1 MNIAVIIQARFGSTR
16 LPGKIVKLISGKPL
30 LWHVWNR
37 LTHSKMINDIIIATT
52 TNSEDDQIE
61 SFCTENNIHFNRGS
75 VEDVLSRYYE
85 TAIIFNVDIII
96 RITSDCPVIDPVILD
111 DMINFFIVE
120 NSKYKLD
127 YLSNTFERTF
137 PRGLDVEI
145 FSFESLQKSFTE
157 AKEMY
162 EREHVTPYIYKHPE
176 IFTIKNFFNEK
187 DYSFHRWTVDTID
200 DLELI
205 KEIYNSLYDE
215 NNIFL
220 TKDILRL
227 FDIRPE
233 LIKINQTVKQKN
245 LGE

>member
-1 MNIAVIIQARFGSTR
+1 MNIAAIIQARFGSTR
-16 LPGKIVKLISGKPL
+16 LPGKIIRLISGKPI

-37 LTHSKMINDIIIATT
+37 LTHSKMINDVIIATT

-61 SFCTENNIHFNRGS
+61 NFCVENNIHFNRGS
-75 VEDVLSRYYE
+75 AEDVLSRYYE
-85 TAIIFNVDIII
+85 TAKKFNVDIII
-96 RITSDCPVIDPVILD
+96 RITSDCPVIDPEILD
-111 DMINFFIVE
+111 DMINFFKAE
-120 NSKYKLD
+120 NCKYKLD
-127 YLSNTFERTF
+127 YLSNTLERTF

-145 FSFESLQKSFTE
+145 FSFEALQKTFSE
-157 AKEMY
+157 AKEIY
-162 EREHVTPYIYKHPE
+162 EREHVTPYIYMHPE
-176 IFTIKNFFNEK
+176 CFTLKNFYNDK
-187 DYSFHRWTVDTID
+187 DYSFHRWTVDTND

-205 KEIYNSLYDE
+205 KEIYISLYNG

-220 TKDILRL
+220 VKDILKL